1 MTSVLCIAGLDPS
14 GHAGLS
20 ADIRALEYLGIKPL
34 PIASVLTV
42 QNLKRFSEFQ
52 PVPLE
57 LIKKQLSAV
66 LEDGLL
72 TSKETKAD
80 KPEIAKLGILGTA
93 EIAVYIAEALSEA
106 GIPIITDPVLSSS
119 TGYSLVNEELMEAYK
134 QNIFPVASIIT
145 PNSHEASVIT
155 GIEVTDPES
164 AKIACQHLYDL
175 GPKAVLIKGG
185 HFASGRGTDIFYD
198 GEFHELKSQEID
210 GDIRG
215 TGCTLSSLIA
225 GYMAKGLETVNAV
238 KHAKHDFTKAFMRSS
253 QHGNT
258 MRFSDSLSPEQAE
271 IWHSVN
277 QAKLEVLE
285 IMPSSLIAEVGNN
298 LVYAMPGAD
307 SPEGICSLDS
317 RLLAKGDHVVTLG
330 IPVFG
335 RKSHVGRVVLA
346 AMNHDPKMRS
356 AMNLKYSDALVS
368 LMEKVGLSIG
378 SFSRAEQPEDSSS
391 MEWGTGK
398 AISDLGYVPDAVFDK
413 GGIGKEP
420 MIRLLAQNPQKLL
433 GKLRKILEALE

>member
-1 MTSVLCIAGLDPS
+1 MVSVLCIAGLDPS

-20 ADIRALEYLGIKPL
+20 ADIRALESLGIKAL

-42 QNLKRFSEFQ
+42 QNSKSFSEFQ

-66 LEDGLL
+66 LEDG
-72 TSKETKAD
+72 
-80 KPEIAKLGILGTA
+80 KPDIAKLGILGTA
-93 EIAVYIAEALSEA
+93 EIASYVAEALSKA
-106 GIPIITDPVLSSS
+106 DIPIITDPVLSSS
-119 TGYSLVNEELMEAYK
+119 TGYSLVDEELMEAYK
-134 QNIFPVASIIT
+134 NDIFPVASIIT

-155 GIEVTDPES
+155 GLEVTDPES
-164 AKIACQHLYDL
+164 AKIACQHLYDM

-185 HFASGRGTDIFYD
+185 HFASGRGTDVLYD
-198 GEFHELKSQEID
+198 GTDFFELKSQEINA
-210 GDIRG
+210 DIRG

-253 QHGNT
+253 QHGNN
-258 MRFSDSLSPEQAE
+258 MKFHESLSPEKAE

-277 QAKLEVLE
+277 KAKTEILD

-298 LVYAMPGAD
+298 IVFALPGASGPD
-307 SPEGICSLDS
+307 EICSLDS

-330 IPVFG
+330 MPVFG
-335 RKSHVGRVVLA
+335 RRSHVGRVVLA
-346 AMNHDPKMRS
+346 AMNHDSKMRS
-356 AMNLKYSDALVS
+356 AMNLKYSDALIS
-368 LMEKVGLSIG
+368 QMEELGFKVGSY
-378 SFSRAEQPEDSSS
+378 SRAEQPEDSSS

-398 AISDLGYVPDAVFDK
+398 AISDYGAVPDVVYDQ
-413 GGIGKEP
+413 GGVGKEP
-420 MIRLLAQNPQKLL
+420 MIRLLARNPSELID
-433 GKLRKILEALE
+433 KLRRAIGVLS